1 MRMYADVD
9 INVCDVDSN
18 RVRGTIVI
26 RNIGSYGRTTL
37 SWRDYDGGSE
47 DFEEVYDDL
56 PTALLRAAL
65 LVACAEGEHGTS
77 FRHSERLFARV
88 AEDFIVTAVS

>member
-37 SWRDYDGGSE
+37 SWRDYDGGD
-47 DFEEVYDDL
+47 DFDETYEDL
-56 PTALLRAAL
+56 PTALARASL
-65 LVACAEGEHGTS
+65 LVACTEGRHGTA
-77 FRHSERLFARV
+77 FNQSETLFTEVAR
-88 AEDFIVTAVS
+88 DFIADAIS